1 MNDPQPISEPLM
13 IEVANLNKSFRIGKR
28 TITALDGID
37 LTVKRGEFVALVG
50 ASGSGKSTLLHL
62 LAGLDAPDS
71 GSLRCD
77 GVDLTRSSAR
87 ERSRF
92 RQSSV
97 GFVFQAYHL
106 FPDLDAL
113 ENVALPARIHRQD
126 AGDALNR
133 ARSLL
138 EQVGLKERIAHR
150 PTELS
155 GGECQRV
162 AIARALVNDPGV
174 VLADE
179 PTGNLD
185 SQTGAEVLAVLA
197 DLSRALEKT
206 LLVATHSEDVAE
218 NADRTIQLVDGRLT
232 SATR

>member
-92 RQSSV
+92 RRSSI